1 MVEIGGE
8 DGFSLM
14 GFKNPQG
21 FVDPCSTAEER
32 YPFEPGAD
40 AFADYLEQNP
50 GLDVISRT
58 ELEVDGNHADPC
70 RDAGRSRTSATART
84 PSDGL
89 YLWTPKDCVCH
100 FTGGHDSLYLVDVD
114 DETMVMFEVSPVD
127 ETNPVERQVID
138 SIRIP
143 AAVPSD

>member
-1 MVEIGGE
+1 MTRAKPDLG
-8 DGFSLM
+8 DCD
-14 GFKNPQG
+14 N
-21 FVDPCSTAEER
+21 
-32 YPFEPGAD
+32 
-40 AFADYLEQNP
+40 
-50 GLDVISRT
+50 
-58 ELEVDGNHADPC
+58 
-70 RDAGRSRTSATART
+70 

-127 ETNPVERQVID
+127 ETNPIERQVID

-143 AAVPSD
+143 AAVPGD